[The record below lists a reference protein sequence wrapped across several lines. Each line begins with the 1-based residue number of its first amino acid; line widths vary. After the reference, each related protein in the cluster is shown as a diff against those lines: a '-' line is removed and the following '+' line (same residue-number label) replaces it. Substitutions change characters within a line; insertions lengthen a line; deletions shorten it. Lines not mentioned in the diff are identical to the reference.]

1 MINGNENEIR
11 VQKCIEISFS
21 FPLTVLQSHNQTIA
35 KYSTSGMH
43 GSNYM
48 VRSRFNGHLQI
59 AKGRYQTLCYVG
71 T

>member
-1 MINGNENEIR
+1 MINGDENEIR

-21 FPLTVLQSHNQTIA
+21 FPLTVLQSHNQTLA

-48 VRSRFNGHLQI
+48 V
-59 AKGRYQTLCYVG
+59 
-71 T
+71 